1 MLNDI
6 VWFKKNVLPTLG
18 EYKIKYLSF
27 ENGDF
32 GDVERIEF
40 EGKNKGGSIDF
51 WSTGWIG
58 IHAYNYKE
66 EQEIIN
72 VLLEPEEHLEKTK
85 AFEKLQKILL

>member
-6 VWFKKNVLPTLG
+6 IWFKENILPTLR
-18 EYKIKYLSF
+18 EYQIEYRSF

-32 GDVERIEF
+32 GDVERVEF
-40 EGKNKGGSIDF
+40 EGNNKGGSIDF
-51 WSTGWIG
+51 WSTGWLG

-85 AFEKLQKILL
+85 AFEKLQEILR